1 MKLAKGVPG
10 GWLWTNVVPAP
21 SEQHSDRQEK
31 QVVDAQLEM
40 VRAVR
45 RANRK
50 LTKQEVLDRV
60 SRQKSCSVVA
70 FSRLRDQGAFLVT
83 TEERLRSNG
92 RPYPLELFEM
102 DSNGP
107 YREGK

>member
-60 SRQKSCSVVA
+60 SRQSPAQWSLLVVC
-70 FSRLRDQGAFLVT
+70 GT
-83 TEERLRSNG
+83 
-92 RPYPLELFEM
+92 
-102 DSNGP
+102 
-107 YREGK
+107 REHSS